1 MLEFITTHLLEIIFG
16 LISAGALAFCKCLYG
31 KMKTYKKLVE
41 EKENDTLDNTIETH
55 IEPIRQEIEEL
66 RKYVLESNTITNK
79 HMDLILASYRFRL
92 TQLCKAYIQ
101 QGFMTNTEYEQL
113 VEFYKVYAGLGGN
126 GQAKTYY
133 DRAVQLPVHDT
144 QEQKK

>member
-16 LISAGALAFCKCLYG
+16 LISAGALAFCKYLYS
-31 KMKTYKKLVE
+31 KMKNYKKLIE
-41 EKENDTLDNTIETH
+41 EKENRTLDSTIETN

-66 RKYVLESNTITNK
+66 RKYVLESNNDTNK
-79 HMDLILASYRFRL
+79 HMDLILSSYRFRL

-101 QGFMTNTEYEQL
+101 QGFMTNAEYEQL
-113 VEFYKVYAGLGGN
+113 VEFYKVYTGLGGN

-133 DRAVQLPVHDT
+133 ERAVQLPVHDV
-144 QEQKK
+144 QE

>member
-41 EKENDTLDNTIETH
+41 EKENNTLDTTIETH

-66 RKYVLESNTITNK
+66 RKYVLESNTVANK
-79 HMDLILASYRFRL
+79 HMNLILTSYRFRL

-113 VEFYKVYAGLGGN
+113 VEFYKIYTGLGGN
-126 GQAKTYY
+126 GQIKTYY
-133 DRAVQLPVHDT
+133 ERAVQLPVHNA
-144 QEQKK
+144 QQ

>member
-16 LISAGALAFCKCLYG
+16 LISAGALAFCKYLYS
-31 KMKTYKKLVE
+31 KMKNYKKLIE
-41 EKENDTLDNTIETH
+41 EKENSSLDNTIETH

-66 RKYVLESNTITNK
+66 RKYVLESNSDTNK
-79 HMDLILASYRFRL
+79 HMDLILSSYRFRL

-101 QGFMTNTEYEQL
+101 QGFMTNIEYEQL

-133 DRAVQLPVHDT
+133 ERAVQLPVHDV
-144 QEQKK
+144 QE

>member
-16 LISAGALAFCKCLYG
+16 LISAGALAFCKYLYS
-31 KMKTYKKLVE
+31 KMKIYKKLIE
-41 EKENDTLDNTIETH
+41 EKENSTLDDTIENH

-66 RKYVLESNTITNK
+66 RNTVANK

-101 QGFMTNTEYEQL
+101 QGFMSNTEYEQL
-113 VEFYKVYAGLGGN
+113 VEFYKVYTGLGGN

-133 DRAVQLPVHDT
+133 ERAVQLPVHDT
-144 QEQKK
+144 QQ

>member
-16 LISAGALAFCKCLYG
+16 LISAGVLAFCKYLYS
-31 KMKTYKKLVE
+31 KMKTYKKLIE
-41 EKENDTLDNTIETH
+41 EKENSTLDDTIENH

-66 RKYVLESNTITNK
+66 RKYVLENNTLTNK
-79 HMDLILASYRFRL
+79 HLDLILASYRFRL

-101 QGFMTNTEYEQL
+101 QGFMTNIEYEQL
-113 VEFYKVYAGLGGN
+113 VEFYKVYSGLGGN

-133 DRAVQLPVHDT
+133 DRAIQLPVHNT
-144 QEQKK
+144 QK

>member
-1 MLEFITTHLLEIIFG
+1 MLEFIATHLLEIIFG
-16 LISAGALAFCKCLYG
+16 LISAGALAFCKYLHS

-41 EKENDTLDNTIETH
+41 EKESNNLDDTIEAH

-66 RKYVLESNTITNK
+66 RKYVLETKTIESN

-101 QGFMTNTEYEQL
+101 QGYMTDKEYEQL
-113 VEFYKVYAGLGGN
+113 IEFYKVYHGLGGN

-133 DRAVQLPVHDT
+133 ERAIQLPVHND
-144 QEQKK
+144 QQ

>member
-1 MLEFITTHLLEIIFG
+1 MLEFIATHLLEIIFG
-16 LISAGALAFCKCLYG
+16 LISAGALAFCKYLHS

-41 EKENDTLDNTIETH
+41 EKESNNLDDTIEAH

-66 RKYVLESNTITNK
+66 RKYVLETKTIETN

-101 QGFMTNTEYEQL
+101 QGYITEKEYEQL
-113 VEFYKVYAGLGGN
+113 IEFYKVYHGLGGN

-133 DRAVQLPVHDT
+133 ERAIQLPVHND
-144 QEQKK
+144 QQ

>member
-16 LISAGALAFCKCLYG
+16 LISAGALAFCKYLYS
-31 KMKTYKKLVE
+31 KMKNYKKLIE
-41 EKENDTLDNTIETH
+41 EKENSTLDDTIENH

-66 RKYVLESNTITNK
+66 RKYVLESNTLTNK

-101 QGFMTNTEYEQL
+101 QGFMSNTEYEQL
-113 VEFYKVYAGLGGN
+113 VEFYKVYTGLGGN

-144 QEQKK
+144 QQ

>member
-16 LISAGALAFCKCLYG
+16 LISAGALAFCKYLYS
-31 KMKTYKKLVE
+31 KMKNYKKLIE
-41 EKENDTLDNTIETH
+41 EKENSTLDNTIETH

-66 RKYVLESNTITNK
+66 RKYVLESTSVANKNT
-79 HMDLILASYRFRL
+79 DLILASYRFRL

-101 QGFMTNTEYEQL
+101 RGFMTNTEYEQL

-133 DRAVQLPVHDT
+133 ERAVQLPVHDV
-144 QEQKK
+144 QE

>member
-16 LISAGALAFCKCLYG
+16 LISAGALAFCKYLYS
-31 KMKTYKKLVE
+31 KMKNYKKLIE
-41 EKENDTLDNTIETH
+41 EKENSSLDNTIETH

-66 RKYVLESNTITNK
+66 RKYVLESNNVTNT
-79 HMDLILASYRFRL
+79 HMDLILSSYRFRL

-101 QGFMTNTEYEQL
+101 QGFMTNAEYEQL
-113 VEFYKVYAGLGGN
+113 VEFYKVYTGLGGN

-133 DRAVQLPVHDT
+133 ERAVQLPIHDT
-144 QEQKK
+144 QE

>member
-1 MLEFITTHLLEIIFG
+1 MLEFITTHLLEIVFG
-16 LISAGALAFCKCLYG
+16 LISAGALAFCKYLYS
-31 KMKTYKKLVE
+31 KMKNYKKLIE
-41 EKENDTLDNTIETH
+41 EKENSSLDNTIETH

-66 RKYVLESNTITNK
+66 RKYVLESTSVANK
-79 HMDLILASYRFRL
+79 NIDLILASYRFRL

-101 QGFMTNTEYEQL
+101 RGFMTNTEYELL

-133 DRAVQLPVHDT
+133 ERAVQLPVHDV
-144 QEQKK
+144 QE

>member
-16 LISAGALAFCKCLYG
+16 LISAGALAFCKYLYS
-31 KMKTYKKLVE
+31 KMKIYKKLIE
-41 EKENDTLDNTIETH
+41 EKENSTLDDTIENH

-79 HMDLILASYRFRL
+79 HMDLSLASYRFRL

-101 QGFMTNTEYEQL
+101 QGFMSNIEYEQL

-144 QEQKK
+144 QQ

>member
-1 MLEFITTHLLEIIFG
+1 MT
-16 LISAGALAFCKCLYG
+16 
-31 KMKTYKKLVE
+31 E
-41 EKENDTLDNTIETH
+41 EKENNTLDTTIETH

-66 RKYVLESNTITNK
+66 RKYVLESNTVANK
-79 HMDLILASYRFRL
+79 HMNLIFTSYRFRL

-133 DRAVQLPVHDT
+133 ERAVQLPVHNA
-144 QEQKK
+144 QQ

>member
-1 MLEFITTHLLEIIFG
+1 MLEFIATHLLEIIFG
-16 LISAGALAFCKCLYG
+16 LISAGALAFCKYLHS

-41 EKENDTLDNTIETH
+41 EKENNNLDDTIEAH

-66 RKYVLESNTITNK
+66 RKYVLETKTIESN

-101 QGFMTNTEYEQL
+101 QGYMTDKEYEQL
-113 VEFYKVYAGLGGN
+113 IEFYKVYHGLGGN

-133 DRAVQLPVHDT
+133 ERAIQLPVHSD
-144 QEQKK
+144 QQ

>member
-16 LISAGALAFCKCLYG
+16 LISAGALAFCKYLYN
-31 KMKTYKKLVE
+31 KMKTYKKLIE
-41 EKENDTLDNTIETH
+41 EKENSSLDNTIETH

-79 HMDLILASYRFRL
+79 HMDLILSSYRFRL

-113 VEFYKVYAGLGGN
+113 VEFYKVYTGLGGN

-133 DRAVQLPVHDT
+133 ERAVQLPVHDV
-144 QEQKK
+144 QE

>member
-16 LISAGALAFCKCLYG
+16 LISAGALAFCKYLYS
-31 KMKTYKKLVE
+31 KMKNYKKLIE
-41 EKENDTLDNTIETH
+41 EKENNTLDSTIETH

-66 RKYVLESNTITNK
+66 RKYVLESTSASNK
-79 HMDLILASYRFRL
+79 NMDLILSSYRFRL

-133 DRAVQLPVHDT
+133 ERAVQLPVHDI
-144 QEQKK
+144 QE

>member
-16 LISAGALAFCKCLYG
+16 LISAGALAFCKHLHS
-31 KMKTYKKLVE
+31 KMKTYKKLTE
-41 EKENDTLDNTIETH
+41 EKENSTLDNTIETH

-66 RKYVLESNTITNK
+66 RKYVLESNKIANN
-79 HMDLILASYRFRL
+79 HMDVILASYRFRL

-101 QGFMTNTEYEQL
+101 QGFMTNGEYEQL
-113 VEFYKVYAGLGGN
+113 VEFYKVYTSLGGN

-133 DRAVQLPVHDT
+133 ERAIQLPVHDI
-144 QEQKK
+144 QE

>member
-16 LISAGALAFCKCLYG
+16 LISAGALAFCKYLYS
-31 KMKTYKKLVE
+31 KMKNYKKLIE
-41 EKENDTLDNTIETH
+41 EKENNTLDSTIETH

-66 RKYVLESNTITNK
+66 RKYVLESTSAANK
-79 HMDLILASYRFRL
+79 NKDLILASYRFRL

-133 DRAVQLPVHDT
+133 ERAVQLPVHDV
-144 QEQKK
+144 QE

>member
-1 MLEFITTHLLEIIFG
+1 MLEFITTHLLEIVFG
-16 LISAGALAFCKCLYG
+16 LISAGALAFCKYLYS
-31 KMKTYKKLVE
+31 KMKNYKKLVE
-41 EKENDTLDNTIETH
+41 EKENNTLDSTIETH

-66 RKYVLESNTITNK
+66 RKYVLESNSDTSK
-79 HMDLILASYRFRL
+79 HMDLILSSYRFRL

-101 QGFMTNTEYEQL
+101 RGFMTNVEYEQL

-133 DRAVQLPVHDT
+133 ERAVQLPVHDI
-144 QEQKK
+144 QE

>member
-16 LISAGALAFCKCLYG
+16 LISAGALAFCKYLYS
-31 KMKTYKKLVE
+31 KMKNYKKLIE
-41 EKENDTLDNTIETH
+41 EKENSTLDSTIETH

-66 RKYVLESNTITNK
+66 RKYVLESTSVANK
-79 HMDLILASYRFRL
+79 NIDLILASYRFRL

-101 QGFMTNTEYEQL
+101 RGFMTNTEYEQL

-133 DRAVQLPVHDT
+133 ERAVQLPVHDA
-144 QEQKK
+144 QE

>member
-16 LISAGALAFCKCLYG
+16 LISAGALAFCKHLHS
-31 KMKTYKKLVE
+31 KMKTYKKLTE
-41 EKENDTLDNTIETH
+41 EKENSTLDNTIETH

-66 RKYVLESNTITNK
+66 RKYVLESNKIANN
-79 HMDLILASYRFRL
+79 HMEVILASYRFRL

-101 QGFMTNTEYEQL
+101 QGFMTNGEYEQL
-113 VEFYKVYAGLGGN
+113 VEFYKVYTNLGGN

-133 DRAVQLPVHDT
+133 ERAIQLPVHDV
-144 QEQKK
+144 QE

>member
-41 EKENDTLDNTIETH
+41 EKENDTLGNTIETH

-66 RKYVLESNTITNK
+66 RKYVLESNTVANK
-79 HMDLILASYRFRL
+79 HMNLILTSYRFRL

-101 QGFMTNTEYEQL
+101 QGYMTNTEYEQL

-133 DRAVQLPVHDT
+133 DRAVQLPVHNA
-144 QEQKK
+144 QQ

>member
-16 LISAGALAFCKCLYG
+16 LISAGALAFCKYLYS
-31 KMKTYKKLVE
+31 KMKNYKKLIE
-41 EKENDTLDNTIETH
+41 EKENSTLDSTIETH

-66 RKYVLESNTITNK
+66 RKYVLESTSASNK
-79 HMDLILASYRFRL
+79 NMDLILSSYRFRL

-113 VEFYKVYAGLGGN
+113 VEFYKVYTGLGGN

-133 DRAVQLPVHDT
+133 ERAVQLPVHDL
-144 QEQKK
+144 QE

>member
-16 LISAGALAFCKCLYG
+16 LISAGALAFCKYLYS
-31 KMKTYKKLVE
+31 KMKTYKKLIE
-41 EKENDTLDNTIETH
+41 EKENNTLDSTIETH

-66 RKYVLESNTITNK
+66 RKYVLESTSASNK
-79 HMDLILASYRFRL
+79 NMDLILSSYRFRL

-101 QGFMTNTEYEQL
+101 QGFMTNIEYEQL
-113 VEFYKVYAGLGGN
+113 VEFYKVYTGLGGN

-133 DRAVQLPVHDT
+133 ERAVQLPVHDV
-144 QEQKK
+144 QE

>member
-1 MLEFITTHLLEIIFG
+1 MLEFITTHLLEIVFG
-16 LISAGALAFCKCLYG
+16 LISAGALAFCKYLYS
-31 KMKTYKKLVE
+31 KMKNYKKLIE
-41 EKENDTLDNTIETH
+41 EKENSTLDDTIENH

-66 RKYVLESNTITNK
+66 RKYVLESNTVANK

-101 QGFMTNTEYEQL
+101 QGFMSNTEYEQL

-144 QEQKK
+144 QQ

>member
-16 LISAGALAFCKCLYG
+16 LISAGALAFCKYLYS
-31 KMKTYKKLVE
+31 KMKNYKKLIE
-41 EKENDTLDNTIETH
+41 EKENNTLDSTIETH
-55 IEPIRQEIEEL
+55 IEPIRQEIDEL
-66 RKYVLESNTITNK
+66 RKYVLESTSTTNK
-79 HMDLILASYRFRL
+79 DVDLILASYRFRL

-133 DRAVQLPVHDT
+133 ERAVQLPVHDA
-144 QEQKK
+144 QE

>member
-16 LISAGALAFCKCLYG
+16 LISAGALAFCKYLYG

-41 EKENDTLDNTIETH
+41 EKENNTLDTTIETH

-66 RKYVLESNTITNK
+66 RKYVLESNTVADK
-79 HMDLILASYRFRL
+79 HMNLILTSYRFRL

-101 QGFMTNTEYEQL
+101 QGFMTNAEYEQL

-133 DRAVQLPVHDT
+133 ERAVQLPVHNA
-144 QEQKK
+144 QQ

>member
-1 MLEFITTHLLEIIFG
+1 MLEFITTHLLEIVFG
-16 LISAGALAFCKCLYG
+16 LISAGALAFCKYLYR
-31 KMKTYKKLVE
+31 KMKTYKKLIE
-41 EKENDTLDNTIETH
+41 EKENSSLDNTIETH

-66 RKYVLESNTITNK
+66 RKYVLESNNDTNK
-79 HMDLILASYRFRL
+79 HMDLILSSYRFRL

-113 VEFYKVYAGLGGN
+113 VEFYKVYTGLGGN

-133 DRAVQLPVHDT
+133 ERAVQLPVHDI
-144 QEQKK
+144 QE

>member
-16 LISAGALAFCKCLYG
+16 LISAGALAFCKHLHS
-31 KMKTYKKLVE
+31 KMKTYKKLTE
-41 EKENDTLDNTIETH
+41 EKENSTLDNTIETH

-66 RKYVLESNTITNK
+66 RKYVLESNKIANN
-79 HMDLILASYRFRL
+79 HMDVILASYRFRL

-101 QGFMTNTEYEQL
+101 QGFMTNGEYEQL
-113 VEFYKVYAGLGGN
+113 VEFYKVYTSLGGN

-133 DRAVQLPVHDT
+133 ERAIQLPVHDV
-144 QEQKK
+144 

>member
-16 LISAGALAFCKCLYG
+16 LISAGALAFCKYLYN
-31 KMKTYKKLVE
+31 KMKTYKKLIE
-41 EKENDTLDNTIETH
+41 EKENSTLDNTIENH

-79 HMDLILASYRFRL
+79 HMDLILSSYRFRL

-113 VEFYKVYAGLGGN
+113 VEFYKVYTGLGGN

-133 DRAVQLPVHDT
+133 ERAVQLPVHDV
-144 QEQKK
+144 QE